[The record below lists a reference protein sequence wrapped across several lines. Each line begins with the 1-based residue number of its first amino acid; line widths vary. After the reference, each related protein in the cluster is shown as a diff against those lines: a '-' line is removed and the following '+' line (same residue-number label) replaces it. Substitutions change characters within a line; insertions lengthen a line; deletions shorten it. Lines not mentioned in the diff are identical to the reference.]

1 MTHPNED
8 LIRAGFAA
16 YGQGDIAALRD
27 VYFAPDIVW
36 HFPGRSAFAG
46 HHTGVTAV
54 AELFGQLGARSGGTH
69 RIELHDVIANDDHV
83 VALHTTRAERGDK
96 QLEIDAVQVFQVQD
110 GKVIQAWTHHSDLY
124 AFDDFW
130 D

>member
-16 YGQGDIAALRD
+16 YGRGDLTALQRD
-27 VYFAPDIVW
+27 YFAPDITW
-36 HFPGRSAFAG
+36 HFPGRSDFAG
-46 HHTGVTAV
+46 DHVGVDAV
-54 AELFGQLGARSGGTH
+54 AGLFVQLGTRSGGTH

-83 VALHTTRAERGDK
+83 VALHTTRAERGEK
-96 QLEIDAVQVFQVQD
+96 KLEVNAIQVFHVQD
-110 GKVIQAWTHHSDLY
+110 GKVTEAWTHHGDLY
-124 AFDDFW
+124 GFDNFW